1 MFNSAN
7 ILERLR
13 NGETPE
19 DIANEM
25 TNALNKAQDELKAE
39 KAKAAQEQEKEE
51 KLNVLAER
59 VAAAV
64 NEYLEVAAGI
74 DLTDEELAEMMVFA
88 KKVAAAMKKAFPCR
102 KIGVAVLGL
111 EVPHAH
117 IHLVPLQGEG
127 DMDFKREK
135 LHPTPEKFLEWQKRI
150 VENL

>member
-51 KLNVLAER
+51 KLDVLAER

-64 NEYLEVAAGI
+64 DEYLETAAGI
-74 DLTDEELAEMMVFA
+74 KLSDEERMTAKEVRDLADGLSPLMDLLKDMKVSVSETPHSKTIKVSSPSVKVKSPEAVFA
-88 KKVAAAMKKAFPCR
+88 KFFKE
-102 KIGVAVLGL
+102 LGL
-111 EVPHAH
+111 
-117 IHLVPLQGEG
+117 
-127 DMDFKREK
+127 
-135 LHPTPEKFLEWQKRI
+135 
-150 VENL
+150 

>member
-39 KAKAAQEQEKEE
+39 KDKAAQEQERED

-74 DLTDEELAEMMVFA
+74 DLTDEERLTIKEVRELADGLAPLMDLLKNMKVSVSETPHSKTIKVSSPSIKVKSPEDVFA
-88 KKVAAAMKKAFPCR
+88 KFFKE
-102 KIGVAVLGL
+102 LGL
-111 EVPHAH
+111 
-117 IHLVPLQGEG
+117 
-127 DMDFKREK
+127 
-135 LHPTPEKFLEWQKRI
+135 
-150 VENL
+150 

>member
-64 NEYLEVAAGI
+64 NEYLEVATGI
-74 DLTDEELAEMMVFA
+74 ELSDEERMTGEEVRELADSLAPLMDLAKDLKVSVTKAPHSKTIKVNSPSVKIKSPEDVFA
-88 KKVAAAMKKAFPCR
+88 KFFKE
-102 KIGVAVLGL
+102 LGL
-111 EVPHAH
+111 
-117 IHLVPLQGEG
+117 
-127 DMDFKREK
+127 
-135 LHPTPEKFLEWQKRI
+135 
-150 VENL
+150 

>member
-51 KLNVLAER
+51 KLDALAER

-64 NEYLEVAAGI
+64 NEYLEAEAGI
-74 DLTDEELAEMMVFA
+74 KLSDEECMTGREVRELADSLAPLMDLVKDLKVSVSETPHSKTIKVSSPSVKVKSPEAVFA
-88 KKVAAAMKKAFPCR
+88 KFFKE
-102 KIGVAVLGL
+102 LGL
-111 EVPHAH
+111 
-117 IHLVPLQGEG
+117 
-127 DMDFKREK
+127 
-135 LHPTPEKFLEWQKRI
+135 
-150 VENL
+150 

>member
-1 MFNSAN
+1 MASVFSK
-7 ILERLR
+7 IVK
-13 NGETPE
+13 GEIPSYKIAE
-19 DIANEM
+19 DDKFYAFFDINP
-25 TNALNKAQDELKAE
+25 
-39 KAKAAQEQEKEE
+39 
-51 KLNVLAER
+51 
-59 VAAAV
+59 
-64 NEYLEVAAGI
+64 VAAGHTLVI
-74 DLTDEELAEMMVFA
+74 PKREEDYIFDLTDEELAEMMVFA